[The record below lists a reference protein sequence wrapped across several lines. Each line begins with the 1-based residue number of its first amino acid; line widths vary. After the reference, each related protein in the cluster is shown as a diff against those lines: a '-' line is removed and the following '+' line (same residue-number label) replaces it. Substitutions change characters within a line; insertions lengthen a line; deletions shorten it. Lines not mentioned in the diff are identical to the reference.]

1 MPEWSGNL
9 RNLYWYLR
17 YHRNWNE
24 AKRRASYRRIAAEKK
39 RLIESGVDA
48 ELVRLLC
55 RHLANTRDQHAEARY
70 LRYEKQGRLFD
81 GLINMPSD
89 FT

>member
-1 MPEWSGNL
+1 MPEWSGKL
-9 RNLYWYLR
+9 CNLYWFLR
-17 YHRNWNE
+17 YHRKWNE
-24 AKRRASYRRIAAEKK
+24 AKRRKIYRQIAVEKK
-39 RLIESGVDA
+39 RLHETGVDV

-55 RHLANTRDQHAEARY
+55 RHLADPRNRHSEARY

-81 GLINMPSD
+81 GLLNCADD